1 MSNTINQIGEV
12 LESIQPDN
20 QVTDT
25 YDSSYDSYDSDS
37 NDSDDSDDSDEFL
50 TAQRQWEESMNQLS
64 GLFTMVFFPVVG
76 KVIGRRAAHMVWA
89 RIASRIFI

>member
-12 LESIQPDN
+12 LESIQPDT

-25 YDSSYDSYDSDS
+25 YDSSYDSYDS
-37 NDSDDSDDSDEFL
+37 DSDDSDEFL

-76 KVIGRRAAHMVWA
+76 KVIGRRAAHMMWA

>member
-12 LESIQPDN
+12 LESIQPDT

-37 NDSDDSDDSDEFL
+37 DNSDEFL

-76 KVIGRRAAHMVWA
+76 KVIGRRAAHMMWA